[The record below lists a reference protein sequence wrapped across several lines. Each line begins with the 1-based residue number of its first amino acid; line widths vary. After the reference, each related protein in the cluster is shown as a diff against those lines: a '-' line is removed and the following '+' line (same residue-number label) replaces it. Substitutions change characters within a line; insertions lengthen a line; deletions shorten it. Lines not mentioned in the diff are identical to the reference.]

1 MRAALTDL
9 TAKEE
14 ALAAKTK
21 QVGELEGQVE
31 RLGELEIELRT
42 VEGEKMSLGQKS
54 EALEAKVETLEKEIT
69 SVGLVRR
76 LQANGSAQGIFGR
89 ALPAIVISQCRRPEK
104 PTLHRDEWRRRL
116 ETSTRVPA
124 HHPRNVGGEC
134 GVEGEAPECAGG
146 GWSAQ
151 GGELVKRE
159 HEHMLTSRKSNSWR
173 KRARWARR
181 ARSQALWYVA
191 LRGYRLC

>member
-21 QVGELEGQVE
+21 QVAELEEQVE
-31 RLGELEIELRT
+31 RLGDFETKLKA
-42 VEGEKMSLGQKS
+42 VEGEKTSLSQKS
-54 EALEAKVETLEKEIT
+54 EALEAKVEALEKEIA

-76 LQANGSAQGIFGR
+76 LQANGSAQDILSR
-89 ALPAIVISQCRRPEK
+89 ALSTVVISQCRRPEK
-104 PTLHRDEWRRRL
+104 PTLHRNKRRRRL
-116 ETSTRVPA
+116 ETSARVPA

-146 GWSAQ
+146 SCSAQ
-151 GGELVKRE
+151 GGELLERD
-159 HEHMLTSRKSNSWR
+159 HERVLISRKSNFWR
-173 KRARWARR
+173 RRAKWARR

-191 LRGYRLC
+191 LRGHWSC